1 MTSREN
7 YLLQQANCN
16 LIRDHATWNEAKK
29 TAANKKKAKQKQQRK
44 KLKQK
49 AEETVEKCNKSM
61 KVLFSCKWLAENKLS
76 LRILVR

>member
-29 TAANKKKAKQKQQRK
+29 TAANKK
-44 KLKQK
+44 
-49 AEETVEKCNKSM
+49 N
-61 KVLFSCKWLAENKLS
+61 
-76 LRILVR
+76 